1 MSLKLKCVLSCYEDM
16 LKGKMMLIL
25 VMLKETVMIEF
36 DHDVCAVIN
45 LKICL
50 LLCH

>member
-1 MSLKLKCVLSCYEDM
+1 M
-16 LKGKMMLIL
+16 LKGNMVLIL
-25 VMLKETVMIEF
+25 VMLKEIVMIEF
-36 DHDVCAVIN
+36 HHEKCAVIN